1 MSCDQVKAFETLTE
15 EVLLFVQTNQQ
26 NNVLDIFNKYKM
38 KLYPKSSE
46 QISPESDLGV
56 DEIEVVPESEV
67 ENKRMQ
73 FYKSLMLSLRS
84 DSEEVPTTPIMA
96 SSNSFKDLLEA
107 RTAVKKQLDKN
118 CVGIVQKSIEMG
130 KLIWIS
136 KRFSRFTEALS
147 HCGY

>member
-1 MSCDQVKAFETLTE
+1 
-15 EVLLFVQTNQQ
+15 
-26 NNVLDIFNKYKM
+26 M

-136 KRFSRFTEALS
+136 KRFSRFKEALS